1 MAALPVPFCSACLKE
16 LPAFD
21 IVLTTACHHLY
32 CSDCIERLDRCPI
45 DAIAWGVL
53 DKHDALLTAFEHFRR
68 RPEAESM
75 RKVFALINTK
85 NVMCKLMGT
94 RTHLGSNCPY
104 RHKPVDAEAWE
115 CQVCGLENETK
126 GLICVYCSA
135 PKQRKPKFLELDLL
149 PARSPASTLYWLC
162 DYCCFENDYSVE
174 TCWGCMRHKSIGS
187 SGSTAARSFRKCG
200 ICGEVRNGAGRC
212 LCSQAEKPMR
222 RVENQRK
229 SIRTG
234 ESGFKPRSA
243 SPILN
248 HRIQSPVRS
257 PKPQKAQST
266 PYRAQYNRAKASQS
280 AAQMDYPLLLTLC
293 ALLSLLLY
301 ALFAN

>member
-1 MAALPVPFCSACLKE
+1 MAALIVPFCSACLKE

-32 CSDCIERLDRCPI
+32 CSDCIHRLDRCPI

-53 DKHDALLTAFEHFRR
+53 QKHDALLSAFQHFRK

-94 RTHLGSNCPY
+94 RTHLSSICPY
-104 RHKPVDAEAWE
+104 HHKAVDVEAWE
-115 CQVCGLENETK
+115 CSVCGLENETK
-126 GLICVYCSA
+126 GLICAYCSA

-149 PARSPASTLYWLC
+149 PARNPASTLYWLC
-162 DYCCFENDYSVE
+162 ESCCFENDYSVE

-187 SGSTAARSFRKCG
+187 TAARSFRKCG
-200 ICGEVRNGAGRC
+200 ICGEMRNEAGRC
-212 LCSQAEKPMR
+212 PCSQAEKPMR
-222 RVENQRK
+222 RVENQKK

-234 ESGFKPRSA
+234 ENGFKPRSA

-248 HRIQSPVRS
+248 HRIQSPVRAS
-257 PKPQKAQST
+257 RPQKVQST
-266 PYRAQYNRAKASQS
+266 PYPAQYNGTKTPQPT
-280 AAQMDYPLLLTLC
+280 AQLDFPLILTLC
-293 ALLSLLLY
+293 ALLGLLIY